1 MTIKRNLILT
11 EREALSGPPTR
22 QWQPEARLA
31 GARRPLPDAD
41 ADALRQVGSAEF
53 AKAKSLVANVVNDED
68 DLSERS

>member
-1 MTIKRNLILT
+1 MKLCRV
-11 EREALSGPPTR
+11 R
-22 QWQPEARLA
+22 QLDNGNQRRRLA

>member
-1 MTIKRNLILT
+1 MKLCRV
-11 EREALSGPPTR
+11 R
-22 QWQPEARLA
+22 QLDNGNQRRRLA
-31 GARRPLPDAD
+31 GARRPLPD